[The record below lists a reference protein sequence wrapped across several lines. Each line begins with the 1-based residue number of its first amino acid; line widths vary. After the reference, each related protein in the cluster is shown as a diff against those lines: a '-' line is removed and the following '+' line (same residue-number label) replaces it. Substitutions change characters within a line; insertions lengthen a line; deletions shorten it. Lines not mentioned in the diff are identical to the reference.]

1 MLPATT
7 YSAWAVALAQGYD
20 ELLGEVDPERLD
32 PRLDSYRHLLAR
44 FDRWNLEQQGQRS
57 YLDAALDRR
66 PCSTVRRLASSEA
79 PSD

>member
-1 MLPATT
+1 MIPAAT

-44 FDRWNLEQQGQRS
+44 FDRWNLEQQGQRCL
-57 YLDAALDRR
+57 YLNPPCAEGRR
-66 PCSTVRRLASSEA
+66 APARRA
-79 PSD
+79 

>member
-44 FDRWNLEQQGQRS
+44 FDRWNLEQEGQRS
-57 YLDAALDRR
+57 FDAALDRR
-66 PCSTVRRLASSEA
+66 PCSTVRRLASSRRPA
-79 PSD
+79 TN